1 MTRLYRLT
9 RKLAL
14 GGVVL
19 MLLLACVSAYLRL
32 SAAGIGCAPW
42 PACYEH
48 PAALGQQHHPVARLA
63 HRLLASTLGLVVV
76 MIALTSISAR
86 PRRPEVIAPA
96 FAALALTLM
105 LAGLGSVTSIGGA
118 VGVSLA
124 NLLGGMALAALLWW
138 VALRARRDASQ
149 VPSASR
155 WPAAAVLALV
165 VIQLVLGALLSTTHV
180 ASECPSVLLCP
191 PSASNLAAALHI
203 FHRVIA
209 VTLAIAIGAL
219 AAHLIR
225 RHESAA
231 RAAVMLA
238 ALIMFQA
245 GIGALMVLLDF
256 PLWLALIHNAG
267 ALLVLLSVVWV
278 LAG

>member
-42 PACYEH
+42 PACYDH
-48 PAALGQQHHPVARLA
+48 PVMGQQHHPVARLA

-76 MIALTSISAR
+76 MIALTSIAAR
-86 PRRPEVIAPA
+86 PRRPDVIAPA

-105 LAGLGSVTSIGGA
+105 LAGLGSVSSTGAA

-138 VALRARRDASQ
+138 LALRAGLTSSQ

-155 WPAAAVLALV
+155 WLAAAVLALV
-165 VIQLVLGALLSTTHV
+165 VIQLALGALLSTTHV

-191 PSASNLAAALHI
+191 SSASDLAAALHV

-209 VTLAIAIGAL
+209 ITLATATGAL
-219 AAHLIR
+219 AVHLIR
-225 RHESAA
+225 RRDRAA
-231 RAAVMLA
+231 RAALMLA
-238 ALIMFQA
+238 ALVVFQA
-245 GIGALMVLLDF
+245 GIGALMMMLDF
-256 PLWLALIHNAG
+256 PLWLALVHNAA
-267 ALLVLLSVVWV
+267 ALLVLLSTVWV
-278 LAG
+278 LAGS